1 MRVHTDKSLPSVPP
15 SPEEHNLQSTLVI
28 EYFITLFPQNF
39 VKNSINVYDHQT
51 LKELWDIF
59 SSAIKPASNS
69 DTTTEMSDESQH
81 KKKEYTQETDSG
93 CKEGEATCALNETD
107 TGEISVTKDKS
118 KHKKKKR
125 KREKEIEIDPTTEL
139 NDDDDTSQA
148 AKSVSS
154 REKKRKKKHKLGT
167 ESSTN
172 IEKLGEEANDEPC
185 EKPPEDSGPLVTCEL
200 GMEPIPVAK
209 KKKRTKSEVQVE
221 ELVVAD
227 EKSLVEEGELVIS
240 SKAGSKVSSSPVEV
254 ALEYI
259 NGCQPHG
266 EERNDLEHDG
276 NSKKKKEKKRQRTEA
291 GSDGDVTSKKIKR
304 ESKEKLKKHKK
315 HKH

>member
-1 MRVHTDKSLPSVPP
+1 M
-15 SPEEHNLQSTLVI
+15 
-28 EYFITLFPQNF
+28 
-39 VKNSINVYDHQT
+39 KNSINVYDHQT

-59 SSAIKPASNS
+59 SSAIKPAGNS
-69 DTTTEMSDESQH
+69 DTTTGTSDESQH

-107 TGEISVTKDKS
+107 TGEISATKDKS
-118 KHKKKKR
+118 KQKKKKR
-125 KREKEIEIDPTTEL
+125 KREKEIKIDPTTEL

-148 AKSVSS
+148 AESVSPC
-154 REKKRKKKHKLGT
+154 EKKRKKKKHKLST

-172 IEKLGEEANDEPC
+172 TKKPREEANDEHC

-240 SKAGSKVSSSPVEV
+240 SKVGSKVSSSPVEV

-276 NSKKKKEKKRQRTEA
+276 NGKKKKEKKRQRTEA